1 MRCSQ
6 AVRDI
11 RALGGGDLPSH
22 DLVRHVETCSA
33 CAHVLAEHQRTLA
46 AIKGMSWPAPGL
58 ELVARLQ
65 QPESLRRSTGF
76 DGAETARTAHD
87 VVAKSPHA
95 PYREIARAPRRL
107 RLTDAFAAGLVLA
120 VAGWVYTQRQAA
132 VPGASPLPIATV
144 VGIAS
149 ATPSSEARRVGDGGR
164 LTEYRGV
171 ATQGIEL
178 VIDARWDESVD
189 AACLRVWLELGDGTI
204 EELEC
209 RDDIPRGAYPGG
221 PSDTNYTVIHA
232 FAAGT
237 YFPQLRMVLQDGSEL
252 VQSAAQVMIAPAP
265 PRPLA
270 AEVVRLR
277 PFPWALGLVVV
288 GVLWSVTR
296 RSRDRWLGL
305 GGALCVAAYFGLA
318 FVWPMAKPVASI
330 SHGIDGQVD
339 RNPSMLA
346 YLSGLRGQVG
356 LDPLDPVAPLQDYRV
371 ETIQREGKYTYFAT
385 RFDYADG
392 QSRTYLVPIERRS
405 SLPMD
410 GLGRL
415 RTEHRELPGLPFA
428 DFDRDGIAL
437 DAPSRLDATSA
448 ADQPGVARSW
458 LESGCW
464 AGHGNLVPA
473 PNGTAFLAARWTEE
487 RETSV
492 WHVPTDGRPDRLVGG
507 NVYDY
512 QWSPDSRYLALVK
525 PIVAAGFRVV
535 IQSAGTGSEL
545 EIDAVVGSRARPGV
559 TDHGVWFPQPDGVWR
574 ATWTDGDLHR
584 VMTWPSDPAFTPSS
598 PLQWSDDPTVQEG
611 ELVPEAAL
619 VRPSPDGT
627 RMAYSCRGG
636 LCFANLDGTG
646 QTTVDVRAYEVA
658 WSPDGQLL
666 AAIESVPTESWGD
679 GLPRDPRRLWLLDK
693 DGERMTMAAVD
704 LWGPV
709 SPPTWTLDNQR
720 LFLTACPYDGRRIIT
735 VDAATGEARDLSQ
748 PRWDAWAA
756 LMPSENALL
765 LSNGRGGYWRA
776 GIVER

>member
-1 MRCSQ
+1 MRCNEAAR
-6 AVRDI
+6 AV
-11 RALGGGDLPSH
+11 RALGGGDVPSH
-22 DLVRHVETCSA
+22 DLERHLETCSA
-33 CAHVLAEHQRTLA
+33 CADVLAEHQRTLA
-46 AIKGMSWPAPGL
+46 AIKGLAWPTPGA

-65 QPESLRRSTGF
+65 RPESLHRSAGS
-76 DGAETARTAHD
+76 DGSGTDRTAHEA
-87 VVAKSPHA
+87 VAKSPHA
-95 PYREIARAPRRL
+95 PSREIARAPRRL

-120 VAGWVYTQRQAA
+120 VAGWVYIQRQVT
-132 VPGASPLPIATV
+132 VPGASLPPNATAV
-144 VGIAS
+144 AIAS
-149 ATPSSEARRVGDGGR
+149 ATPRSEARRVGDRGR

-171 ATQGIEL
+171 ASHGIEL
-178 VIDARWDESVD
+178 AIDARWDESVD
-189 AACLRVWLELGDGTI
+189 GACLRVWLELGDGTV

-252 VQSAAQVMIAPAP
+252 VQSAAQVMVAPAP
-265 PRPLA
+265 PRPLV

-288 GVLWSVTR
+288 GVLWLVTR

-330 SHGIDGQVD
+330 SRGIDGQVD

-371 ETIQREGKYTYFAT
+371 ETIQRAGKYTYFAT

-464 AGHGNLVPA
+464 AGHGNLVAA
-473 PNGTAFLAARWTEE
+473 PDGTAFLAARWTEE
-487 RETSV
+487 REMSV

-507 NVYDY
+507 NVYGY
-512 QWSPDSRYLALVK
+512 QWSPDGRYLALVK
-525 PIVAAGFRVV
+525 PIVGAGFRVV
-535 IQSAGTGSEL
+535 IQSAGTGSEV
-545 EIDAVVGSRARPGV
+545 EIDTVVGALARPGV

-574 ATWTDGDLHR
+574 ASWEGGDVHR
-584 VMTWPSDPAFTPSS
+584 VLAWPSAPAYTPTA
-598 PLQWSDDPTVQEG
+598 PLRWDHDVTVDER
-611 ELVPEAAL
+611 ELVPEAAMI
-619 VRPSPDGT
+619 RPSPDGT
-627 RMAYSCRGG
+627 RVAYSCRGG

-646 QTTVDVRAYEVA
+646 QTVVAVHAYEVS
-658 WSPDGQLL
+658 WSPDGQHL
-666 AAIESVPTESWGD
+666 AADEGVSRGSSDDVSRRE
-679 GLPRDPRRLWLLDK
+679 PRRLWLMNKNGTLMK
-693 DGERMTMAAVD
+693 TTAVA
-704 LWGPV
+704 LEGPI
-709 SPPTWTLDNQR
+709 SPPSWTLDNQR

-735 VDAATGEARDLSQ
+735 IDAATGEARDLSQ